1 MVSLMMTTNN
11 RFDLLGGGKRRNDAK
26 GDQYMGVMFTSCC
39 YALLGV
45 KLMIILRS
53 MR

>member
-26 GDQYMGVMFTSCC
+26 GDQVHGGNVYV
-39 YALLGV
+39 LL
-45 KLMIILRS
+45 LRPTGG
-53 MR
+53 